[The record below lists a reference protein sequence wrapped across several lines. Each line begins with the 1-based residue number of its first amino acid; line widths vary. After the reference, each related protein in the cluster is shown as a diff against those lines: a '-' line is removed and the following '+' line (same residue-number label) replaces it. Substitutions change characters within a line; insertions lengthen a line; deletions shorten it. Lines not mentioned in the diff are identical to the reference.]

1 MKSISAL
8 LIATI
13 FLFSCNDSS
22 KKSAFEGS
30 VSTNVKTEVGTIP
43 DQSIFMLKDTFVSQ
57 QKKSMVLS
65 DLQGKPTV
73 LAMIFT
79 HCDYACPRITA
90 DIKNLEEKLK
100 NEAGKINFVL
110 VSFDSDRDTAEQL
123 LRFAK
128 DLQLDKNWTLL
139 HGDDEAVRTLSV
151 LLNIQFEKN
160 SSGNFSH
167 SNIISVLGKDGMLVY
182 QKEGLEA
189 NQEQTLSTIRGLIK

>member
-123 LRFAK
+123 LKFAK

>member
-43 DQSIFMLKDTFVSQ
+43 DQSIYMLKDTFVSQ

-123 LRFAK
+123 LKFAK